1 MYNLNIFSVITVINI
16 ARLLCIQGQYSQT
29 VPDWCQMS
37 KCMHVYDNKCTYTFV
52 IEKEIPSKHKSS
64 LISLF
69 KIHISFSAGVKEKN
83 FWFLGL
89 LPLNA
94 IFIVMFWTNK
104 PKLLFIINPLRI

>member
-1 MYNLNIFSVITVINI
+1 MGSVTIF
-16 ARLLCIQGQYSQT
+16 
-29 VPDWCQMS
+29 
-37 KCMHVYDNKCTYTFV
+37 K
-52 IEKEIPSKHKSS
+52 KEIPSKHKSS

-69 KIHISFSAGVKEKN
+69 KILISFSAGVKEKN

-104 PKLLFIINPLRI
+104 PKLLFIFNPLRYYIENTLRTN